1 MKFDRD
7 TKIKVSTTPISKFK
21 DDLPSPIAIN
31 KENTLKK
38 PLNKIQKDYLTEMR
52 EASENYR
59 RKVKLY

>member
-1 MKFDRD
+1 MFSGNDLKFDRD

-38 PLNKIQKDYLTEMR
+38 PLNKIQKDYLT
-52 EASENYR
+52 
-59 RKVKLY
+59 L